1 MSSEEHRSLESWAA
15 EFPESRLAVALRKAE
30 AQDETIVLDDSV
42 LGGSEGGLECRR
54 CKTKHPL
61 IWQRQLRSADEP
73 MTVFFL
79 CRNSTCGLR
88 WREG

>member
-1 MSSEEHRSLESWAA
+1 MRTLKDWAM
-15 EFPESRLAVALRKAE
+15 EFPESRLAKTM
-30 AQDETIVLDDSV
+30 AQVDEPLN
-42 LGGSEGGLECRR
+42 LGQVDGGLECRR
-54 CKTKHPL
+54 CKTKNPL

-79 CRNSTCGLR
+79 CRDPTCGMR